1 MSLSILSMTL
11 RHNWTLEEI
20 AKIYTQPLLN
30 LVFEAQTVHR
40 RNFRP
45 DEIQKST
52 LVSIKTGGCAE
63 DCSYCSQSA
72 HHKTEVPREPLIPL
86 EVVLEEGRNAK
97 ASGSSRLCMG
107 AAWRQ
112 VTDGP
117 DFERVLEMVRGV
129 SAMGMEVCC
138 TLGMVTEGQAKK
150 LKEAGLTAYNHNLDT
165 SPEFYDKIVTTR
177 TYDDRLKTLENIR
190 KAG

>member
-1 MSLSILSMTL
+1 MTL

-117 DFERVLEMVRGV
+117 DF
-129 SAMGMEVCC
+129 
-138 TLGMVTEGQAKK
+138 
-150 LKEAGLTAYNHNLDT
+150 
-165 SPEFYDKIVTTR
+165 
-177 TYDDRLKTLENIR
+177 
-190 KAG
+190 